1 MAANPYP
8 HLGWNPVP
16 GIPGEVDALQ
26 QKVTAAA
33 ASLRNCH
40 SQLQRLIGE
49 SSYWEG
55 DAAKAFREAL
65 DGELPTY
72 IKNAA
77 RSLEKA
83 SAQLKVWDGD
93 LTSHRDLARKYDDE
107 AGDRKA
113 AADKAK
119 QRHAEAQQ
127 HPDLKL
133 ADKRY
138 PSQEEA
144 DAATARL
151 RAAESSLSEAATALE
166 RADNQYD
173 DIIRKAETLEHS
185 HADQAET
192 IARALDGA
200 TDKLA
205 PREPGW
211 LSKAVNTIWDG
222 VKEGLKFLAEHA
234 GTIGS
239 IAGLLALFPTPLTP
253 LFAGVAIAASAV
265 SMGKNLSDPEFRSA
279 LFPGGDKF
287 GANMDTFSAWASIVG
302 DGIGMVPGGRAL
314 GRAGMEVV
322 EAAATAERWA
332 VTVSRSE
339 KVAEF
344 SKEFVG
350 IVSTKAREA
359 ASEGAAAFAAGGGT
373 EAAKR
378 VGEIATNGV
387 NVSANL
393 ASSAESLGF
402 APKEGTAH
410 NAAETTKAAATM
422 HGILGL
428 AGVL

>member
-1 MAANPYP
+1 MAVNPYP

-133 ADKRY
+133 ADKQY

-151 RAAESSLSEAATALE
+151 RAAESSLNEAATALE
-166 RADNQYD
+166 RADSQYN
-173 DIIRKAETLEHS
+173 DIIRKAEMLEHS

-192 IARALDGA
+192 VARALDGA

-211 LSKAVNTIWDG
+211 LSKAVNTIWEG
-222 VKEGLKFLAEHA
+222 VKKGLELLAEHA

-253 LFAGVAIAASAV
+253 VFAGIALAASVV

-279 LFPGGDKF
+279 LAGDKF
-287 GANMDTFSAWASIVG
+287 GWNMDTFSAYASVAGDLVG
-302 DGIGMVPGGRAL
+302 MAPGVGAL
-314 GRAGMEVV
+314 GRAGKEVA
-322 EAAATAERWA
+322 EAAVTAERWGVA
-332 VTVSRSE
+332 ASRSE

-344 SKEFVG
+344 SKEFAHVVG
-350 IVSTKAREA
+350 RKASEA
-359 ASEGAAAFAAGGGT
+359 ANEGASAFAAGGR

-378 VGEIATNGV
+378 LGDIGTNGV
-387 NVSANL
+387 NVGANL
-393 ASSAESLGF
+393 ISSGESLGVV
-402 APKEGTAH
+402 PKEGALH
-410 NAAETTKAAATM
+410 NAAESTKAAATA